1 MSNKKGMMMVAVIG
15 AIIFIQGCSGNSSGE
30 PGVLK
35 DSVVNVSV
43 ATANSVTAGP
53 AITAS
58 GQVEAAQTAS
68 ISTRIMGYIT
78 RVNVKVGDAV
88 KQGQLLFT
96 VSSTDIQAKRAQ
108 TDAAVMQAEAVYA
121 SAQKDYERFT
131 ALYKQQSASAKELDN
146 ATLQYNTAKASVD
159 AAKQMRNEVN
169 AQMQYTNVTA
179 PFSGVVTQKILD
191 AGNMAS
197 PGMPVLALEQSGNLQ
212 VSATIAETQI
222 DGIKQG
228 GDATVNIKSL
238 NKMFKGNITQ
248 ISPSSQFTGGQYIIK
263 ISVPAQAQQG
273 IYAGMYVNVSIPSF
287 NPALNTAS
295 SNNILVPASCIV
307 YKDELAGLYT
317 VSDQKQAMLRWVRL
331 GKTYGDKVEILSGLD
346 MDEQFVIHAEG
357 RLYNG
362 VPVRIK

>member
-1 MSNKKGMMMVAVIG
+1 MGAVIG
-15 AIIFIQGCSGNSSGE
+15 AVIFIQGCSGNSSNE
-30 PGVLK
+30 PAAFK

-43 ATANSVTAGP
+43 ATANSIATGTT
-53 AITAS
+53 ITAS
-58 GQVEAAQTAS
+58 GQVEASQTAN

-78 RVNVKVGDAV
+78 KVYVKVGDAV

-108 TDAAVMQAEAVYA
+108 TDAAVTQAEAVYA

-131 ALYKQQSASAKELDN
+131 ALYKLQSASAKELDN

-159 AAKQMRNEVN
+159 AARQMRNEVN

-179 PFSGVVTQKILD
+179 PFTGVVTQKILD

-212 VSATIAETQI
+212 VSATIPETQI

-228 GDATVNIKSL
+228 GDVTVNIKSL
-238 NKMFKGNITQ
+238 NKTFRGNITQ

-263 ISVPAQAQQG
+263 ISIPAEARQG
-273 IYAGMYVNVSIPSF
+273 IYAGMYVNVSIPSSK
-287 NPALNTAS
+287 PALNTAS

-317 VSDQKQAMLRWVRL
+317 ISEQKQAMLRWVRL
-331 GKTYGDKVEILSGLD
+331 GKTYGDKIEVLSGLD
-346 MDEQFVIHAEG
+346 KDELFIIHAEG

-362 VPVRIK
+362 VPVQVK